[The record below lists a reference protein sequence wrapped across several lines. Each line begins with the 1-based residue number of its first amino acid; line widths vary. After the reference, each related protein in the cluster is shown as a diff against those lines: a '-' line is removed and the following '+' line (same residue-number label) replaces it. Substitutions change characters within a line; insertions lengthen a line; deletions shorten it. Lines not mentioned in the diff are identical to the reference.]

1 MNRLLIC
8 IILLG
13 TSVSA
18 SAEILYRWIEADG
31 SITFSP
37 TKPPAGVEYIAV
49 EASGPSAAA
58 GEQIQPAAAERS
70 ILATSEHSGEDLVLP
85 RANDTKVMARPTPA
99 VAAPQGLQYAPE
111 TQSKKSTSSSV
122 TADAIEPAVSVATAP
137 TQNAIASSNK
147 RRQCLDLSKRVMS
160 LERRLRSPL
169 AADDMDNTVIAM
181 ARYQRSFDQH
191 CVE

>member
-18 SAEILYRWIEADG
+18 SAETLYRWIEADG

-37 TKPPAGVEYIAV
+37 TKPPAGVEYTAV
-49 EASGPSAAA
+49 EASGPAAAA
-58 GEQIQPAAAERS
+58 GAQIQPAAAEKS
-70 ILATSEHSGEDLVLP
+70 ILATSEHSGDDLVLP
-85 RANDTKVMARPTPA
+85 RSNDTKVMARPTPA
-99 VAAPQGLQYAPE
+99 VAARQGLQYAPE
-111 TQSKKSTSSSV
+111 TQSANLASPAVK
-122 TADAIEPAVSVATAP
+122 ADAVEPAITVAQAP
-137 TQNAIASSNK
+137 SQDAVASSNK
-147 RRQCLDLSKRVMS
+147 RRQCQDLSKRVMS

-169 AADDMDNTVIAM
+169 APDDMDNTVIAM